1 MSGSVKASQPSRL
14 SSRTL
19 SFVGEPRRLPHVGRR
34 LPLAGC
40 AALAPSFFFAAR
52 NGPRSRAVL
61 VVEFMLR
68 KSAMKR
74 PVPELTVE
82 ELQCAML
89 AGAGAYDAKTE
100 GRPPAGEAEETVGGS
115 LDSPIS
121 RFIVAIDT
129 AFSRAPKKAQAAI
142 ERVLFVARDA
152 LRDPRAAPFVRRPS
166 TGGMLDVHQS
176 LLEAIARVP
185 LFYGEPAPLERIFA
199 LAEEIRQRLEPGAA
213 SPRAPE
219 GRRR

>member
-1 MSGSVKASQPSRL
+1 
-14 SSRTL
+14 
-19 SFVGEPRRLPHVGRR
+19 
-34 LPLAGC
+34 
-40 AALAPSFFFAAR
+40 
-52 NGPRSRAVL
+52 
-61 VVEFMLR
+61 MLR

-100 GRPPAGEAEETVGGS
+100 GRPPAGRMQIDPREAEEAVGDS
-115 LDSPIS
+115 LESPIS